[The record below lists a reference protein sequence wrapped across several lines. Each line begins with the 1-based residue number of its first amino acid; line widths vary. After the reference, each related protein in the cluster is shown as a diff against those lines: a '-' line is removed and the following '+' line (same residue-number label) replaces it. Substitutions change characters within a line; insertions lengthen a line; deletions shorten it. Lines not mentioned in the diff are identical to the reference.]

1 VLEQFPLPFS
11 LFPPM
16 ALKNNPPA
24 MARRGVG
31 LAMAI
36 ASAWMTNQAWI
47 QARRDGA
54 FSMLAALAGPA
65 FVVIG
70 LGLVL
75 FKGYRQERLERGED
89 ITQLQ
94 GMDLLTPRWK
104 AVLGVALGAAAIN
117 YAMLTGLI

>member
-1 VLEQFPLPFS
+1 
-11 LFPPM
+11 M
-16 ALKNNPPA
+16 DLKNNPPA

-104 AVLGVALGAAAIN
+104 AVLGVARGRWRGPAAG
-117 YAMLTGLI
+117 MLRRSAP